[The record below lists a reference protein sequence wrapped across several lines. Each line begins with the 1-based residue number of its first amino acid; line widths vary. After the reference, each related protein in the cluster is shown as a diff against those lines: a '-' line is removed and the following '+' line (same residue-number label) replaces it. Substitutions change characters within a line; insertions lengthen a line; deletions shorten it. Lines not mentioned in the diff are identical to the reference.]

1 MALAIDIADAVVA
14 ELASGSF
21 GQSISPQRLVLP
33 EFDLAEL
40 ADLRITVVPKAV
52 EISAA
57 SRVAS
62 QHDVQI
68 DIGIQKKLGKDLD
81 AEVPVLCGLV
91 DEIAAFLKRRPL
103 QATPHAVWVF
113 MNPPYA
119 QPLVQKF
126 CEKLVAAFQAGEVPQ
141 AVVLVNNATETRWFQ
156 GLLSVASAVC
166 FPAGRVRFWHPEKQS
181 APLQG
186 QAVLY
191 LGERTE
197 AFSERFGQLGRVCHV
212 VH

>member
-21 GQSISPQRLVLP
+21 SQPISPQRLVLP
-33 EFDLAEL
+33 EFDLAAL
-40 ADLRITVVPKAV
+40 ADLRVTVVPKAV

-81 AEVPVLCGLV
+81 AEVPVLCELV

-103 QATPHAVWVF
+103 QATPHAVWVRSA
-113 MNPPYA
+113 NEPIYA
-119 QPLVQKF
+119 PEHLAEQRVF
-126 CEKLVAAFQAGEVPQ
+126 TS
-141 AVVLVNNATETRWFQ
+141 VLTVTYRAM
-156 GLLSVASAVC
+156 G
-166 FPAGRVRFWHPEKQS
+166 
-181 APLQG
+181 
-186 QAVLY
+186 
-191 LGERTE
+191 
-197 AFSERFGQLGRVCHV
+197 
-212 VH
+212 